1 MSSFADFLV
10 VHDTLR
16 SRSSRIDQLDDRLL
30 ADIGMTR
37 EELKKQNSWF
47 RRKSR

>member
-1 MSSFADFLV
+1 MSSFADFLIAR
-10 VHDTLR
+10 DALR
-16 SRSSRIDQLDDRLL
+16 SRSSRIDQLDDHLL

-47 RRKSR
+47 RRKAR